1 MASRQNLSGR
11 PSGKKG
17 MFYDAINAYKEQEEA
32 ANVKRLGPSRPGES
46 MGSRMSKL
54 KASNAR
60 RNAKAAGEPVD
71 QGRRGVFGSLLKKR
85 GGIMQQMAARMKQAQ
100 APLVAPPA
108 GAEVTQG
115 AMGAPLMA
123 KTPAVSPAGE
133 QESLGGWG
141 GARRSPGS
149 KGSATRGSKGPL
161 AKILKGGTGLLNR
174 MPGLPAPAA
183 SMGQPTPMVPPSTS
197 VETMGGP
204 APGAVAPA
212 ASGGRSIR
220 SRGLHRSRRAPEDR
234 G

>member
-1 MASRQNLSGR
+1 MASRQNISGR
-11 PSGKKG
+11 PKGKKG

-46 MGSRMSKL
+46 MASRMSKL

-60 RNAKAAGEPVD
+60 RDARRDAKTAGEPVD

-123 KTPAVSPAGE
+123 KTPAVSPAG
-133 QESLGGWG
+133 
-141 GARRSPGS
+141 
-149 KGSATRGSKGPL
+149 GSKGPL
-161 AKILKGGTGLLNR
+161 AKILKGGTGLLNK

-183 SMGQPTPMVPPSTS
+183 SMGQPTPMAVPTTS